1 MKKKSR
7 FNERLVCECLM
18 FGTALLQF
26 LTAIVNAFVNYL
38 RLQCQQSGNIVSSA
52 SRVDGSLFRRM
63 RLASQGSTFG
73 L

>member
-38 RLQCQQSGNIVSSA
+38 PLSWLQSGNIVSSG
-52 SRVDGSLFRRM
+52 SRGDGSLFLRTRP
-63 RLASQGSTFG
+63 G